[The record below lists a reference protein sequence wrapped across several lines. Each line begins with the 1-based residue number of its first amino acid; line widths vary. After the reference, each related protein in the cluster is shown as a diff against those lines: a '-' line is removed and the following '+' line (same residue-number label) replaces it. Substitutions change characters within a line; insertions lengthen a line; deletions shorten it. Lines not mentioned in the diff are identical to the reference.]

1 MGTEPAVVNDDDAY
15 CSHVLCVQI
24 IQLYTY
30 TATYVCSI
38 IVVSIGLHGLGAFY
52 GQREPQPSRLGYR
65 KVATVCRGAEPHY
78 GGGGDSAPV
87 LGSVDEAVDCIF
99 RVQHSLSELA
109 IGKEPELA
117 QDPIGNKPFIYGETG
132 AGKSVFKRDEIVK
145 RLRTEASSKAD
156 IPPVEMWIQLDH
168 DLERTIWFCRK
179 CGLEI
184 SCDAPRRNG
193 AEGKCEKC
201 GRLLSKH
208 EDRCPDHP
216 HAAVR
221 TLGKRR

>member
-1 MGTEPAVVNDDDAY
+1 MQFFEIDSPCSDGVSAPRSRPAKSVTFTELMPEPKPNVQY
-15 CSHVLCVQI
+15 VLCVQI

-65 KVATVCRGAEPHY
+65 KAA
-78 GGGGDSAPV
+78 AV

-117 QDPIGNKPFIYGETG
+117 QDPIGNKPLIYGETG

-156 IPPVEMWIQLDH
+156 IPPVEMWIQ
-168 DLERTIWFCRK
+168 
-179 CGLEI
+179 
-184 SCDAPRRNG
+184 P
-193 AEGKCEKC
+193 
-201 GRLLSKH
+201 
-208 EDRCPDHP
+208 EDITSAIDY
-216 HAAVR
+216 VEFV
-221 TLGKRR
+221 GKRNHAEPR